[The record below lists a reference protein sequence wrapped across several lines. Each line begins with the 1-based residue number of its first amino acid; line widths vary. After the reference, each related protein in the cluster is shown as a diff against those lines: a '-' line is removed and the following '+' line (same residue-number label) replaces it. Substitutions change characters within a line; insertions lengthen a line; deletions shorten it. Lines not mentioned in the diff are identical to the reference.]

1 MALGAVAD
9 GRGDGLAR
17 QHLRAVNLAI
27 QDAVKEGLPNR
38 LGLRRHVKALNGE
51 KALFLGDG
59 EGGHVGQLDEAKGQL
74 VFLDPGGERR
84 KRGWQGRW
92 SAAEVGRYASND
104 CPEARFGALKRKKP
118 HGTAA

>member
-74 VFLDPGGERR
+74 IFLNPGGFGESGGGKGGGQQQKLGDTHRMIAQR
-84 KRGWQGRW
+84 PALGR
-92 SAAEVGRYASND
+92 
-104 CPEARFGALKRKKP
+104 
-118 HGTAA
+118 